1 MPTIDSLRTQFGT
14 LEGFKTLSDALVL
27 HSAKFKPLFGNKADT
42 NLQASFKVVKNPGFS
57 ISDSEIKSKLITALN
72 EYFAVENWEFG
83 ETFYFSELSAY
94 LHTAL
99 TPFLNSVVL
108 VPKDSS
114 QAFGSLYQVS
124 CEHDEIFTNSATVND
139 VEIIDAITAAGIKAS
154 GNVFTGT
161 STTSSVSQSLTPTTS
176 GGGYSSG
183 GGGGSGGGGSG
194 GGGGGY

>member
-1 MPTIDSLRTQFGT
+1 MGSEMCIRDSTHNSPNNRRIDPSPGNIIDIYVLTKNYSDAYSEYITDSTNTIVEPTMPTIDSLRTQFGT

-108 VPKDSS
+108 VPKIVHKH
-114 QAFGSLYQVS
+114 LVVY
-124 CEHDEIFTNSATVND
+124 
-139 VEIIDAITAAGIKAS
+139 IK
-154 GNVFTGT
+154 
-161 STTSSVSQSLTPTTS
+161 
-176 GGGYSSG
+176 
-183 GGGGSGGGGSG
+183 
-194 GGGGGY
+194 